1 MIYYLYQQNDNLFF
15 ITTNKSN
22 IGIAFKDNITQ
33 LIYLNLTET
42 RKWLY
47 KKELNALLHI

>member
-33 LIYLNLTET
+33 LIYLNL
-42 RKWLY
+42 RVSKKWLNRE
-47 KKELNALLHI
+47 ELNDLLHI